1 MVTKL
6 SKSATPA
13 GIPKAAKASNASKS
27 PKAAS
32 SNPVALVTG
41 ASSGIGEVLARC
53 FASAGHDVI
62 LVARSADK
70 LKALAQE
77 LEAAHGIVALVQP
90 ADLSLPGAAVKL
102 FEALRAKQ
110 RHIDV
115 LVNCAGVLYQGSF
128 LNIDTAQH
136 QQIIDLNITGVTSM
150 LGAFL
155 PDMVARADVDG
166 PKRVLNVASI
176 AAFQPIPAL
185 ASYAASK
192 AYVLSLSESLSEELK
207 GTGVTVTALC
217 PGITATN
224 MLSSAASANDKVS
237 RIPGFM
243 VGDVNDVA
251 HQGFEAC
258 MKGRAVCVPGAI
270 NQATTLATR
279 ASPKWLVRKL
289 GGLLGRKAL

>member
-6 SKSATPA
+6 SKSAKPA
-13 GIPKAAKASNASKS
+13 NPKKAA
-27 PKAAS
+27 KAAS

-53 FASAGHDVI
+53 FASAGHDLI

-70 LKALAQE
+70 LKALASE
-77 LEAAHGIVALVQP
+77 LEAAHGIFAVAHAV
-90 ADLSLPGAAVKL
+90 DLSMPGAAAKL
-102 FEALRAKQ
+102 FDALQAKQ

-115 LVNCAGVLYQGSF
+115 LVNCAGVLEQGPF
-128 LNIDTAQH
+128 LTIDAAKH
-136 QQIIDLNITGVTSM
+136 QQIIDLNISGVTSM
-150 LGAFL
+150 LSAFL

-176 AAFQPIPAL
+176 AAFQPIPSL

-224 MLSSAASANDKVS
+224 MLRAAAGANDKVS
-237 RIPGFM
+237 RIPSFM

-258 MKGRAVCVPGAI
+258 MKGRAICVPGAI

-279 ASPKWLVRKL
+279 ATPKWLVRKL
-289 GGLLGRKAL
+289 GGLLGRNAL

>member
-13 GIPKAAKASNASKS
+13 GIPKAAKASNATKS
-27 PKAAS
+27 PKATS